1 MKLTVVLPCYNE
13 EENVARIPEILIPE
27 LLKLD
32 CDYEILLVDDGSTDR
47 SYETAHAL
55 DIPQLRIIRHKKNGG
70 IGAAVKTGIRNATG
84 DLLVIL
90 DTDFTFHPRYI
101 RDLLARFEKG
111 DADFVIGSPRLAGF
125 GEGIQKYRVFVSVF
139 ANMVYSALLGRRVTA
154 VSPIFR
160 LYKTAQLKELPLET
174 NGFDISVEILFR
186 LILAGR
192 TFAEVPTPLGLRQFG
207 ESKLNYRKESIRHLQ
222 LVRKIILWRLRSLF
236 VRRPVS

>member
-13 EENVARIPEILIPE
+13 EENIACIPEILIPE

-47 SYETAHAL
+47 SYETARGL
-55 DIPQLRIIRHKKNGG
+55 GIPQLRIIRHEKNGG
-70 IGAAVKTGIRNATG
+70 IGAAVKTATREASG

-90 DTDFTFHPRYI
+90 DSDFTFHPRYI
-101 RDLLARFEKG
+101 RDLLARFAKG
-111 DADFVIGSPRLAGF
+111 DVDFVIGSPRLAGF
-125 GEGIQKYRVFVSVF
+125 GEGIQKYRVFISIA
-139 ANMVYSALLGRRVTA
+139 ANTVYSVLLGRRVTA

-160 LYKTAQLKELPLET
+160 LYKTAQLKELPLKT

-192 TFAEVPTPLGLRQFG
+192 TFAEVPTPLGVRQFG
-207 ESKLNYRKESIRHLQ
+207 QSKLNYRKEMIRHLF
-222 LVRKIILWRLRSLF
+222 LVKKIVGWRLREF
-236 VRRPVS
+236 FRRTS